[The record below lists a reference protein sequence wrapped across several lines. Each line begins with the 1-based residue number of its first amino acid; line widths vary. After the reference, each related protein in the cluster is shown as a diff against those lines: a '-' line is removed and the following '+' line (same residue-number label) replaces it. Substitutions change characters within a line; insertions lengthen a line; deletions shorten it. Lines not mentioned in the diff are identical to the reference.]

1 MLYRRSYVASA
12 EAESHGKKGSSTQEG
27 CMVMVGVFE
36 CM

>member
-12 EAESHGKKGSSTQEG
+12 EAESHGKKGSSTQG